1 MPLPLIAQA
10 LFSKGLSL
18 LGDAVLAKGQDFVEE
33 KLGVKLSTAS
43 DKELMQAQFDHEEF
57 LLEISIQ
64 KREQELEFQKAKEK
78 GVTERWQAD
87 MLSDSRLSKNIRPI
101 TLIYILTAYT
111 ILAIGSAFGF
121 DVTESY
127 ITLLG
132 QWGMLVM
139 TAYFGGR
146 SLEKIVEM
154 KEKGKQS

>member
-18 LGDAVLAKGQDFVEE
+18 LGNAVLAKGQDFVEE

-43 DKELMQAQFDHEEF
+43 DKELLQAQFDHEEF

-64 KREQELEFQKAKEK
+64 QREQELEFQKAQEK

-87 MLSDSRLSKNIRPI
+87 MLSDSYLSKNIRPL
-101 TLIYILTAYT
+101 TLIF
-111 ILAIGSAFGF
+111 ILAAYFLFSIGSAFGLA
-121 DVTESY
+121 VTESY

-146 SLEKIVEM
+146 SLEKIVEI
-154 KEKGKQS
+154 KEKGKQP